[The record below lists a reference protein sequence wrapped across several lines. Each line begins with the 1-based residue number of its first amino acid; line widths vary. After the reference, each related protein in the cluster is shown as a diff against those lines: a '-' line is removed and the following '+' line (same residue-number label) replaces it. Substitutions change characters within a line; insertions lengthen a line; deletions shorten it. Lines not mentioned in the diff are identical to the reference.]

1 MIKQIIFDLDGTL
14 LNTLE
19 DIHYVLNVSLQKFG
33 LPCVT
38 IGQTKSFVGNGARR
52 LIQSAVGDVSSKAID
67 EVCAFY
73 SKTFSECE
81 NERTKLYDK
90 EEEVLSKLSGLGI
103 KFAIVTNKPQR
114 ATDNVY
120 VKFLAKYE
128 FNRVLGQTEYYPLKP
143 NPAST
148 LAIID
153 DFKLKKDECIF
164 VGDGETDVLT
174 AKAAGIKCISAL
186 WGYRSKEQLKE
197 AGAEIFAENY
207 CDLFSVINSQK
218 L

>member
-14 LNTLE
+14 LNTID
-19 DIHYVLNVSLQKFG
+19 DIHYVLNFSLKKFD

-38 IGQTKSFVGNGARR
+38 IEQTKSFVGNGARR
-52 LIQSAVGDVSSKAID
+52 LIECAVGGKPIELID
-67 EVCAFY
+67 EVYRFY
-73 SKTFSECE
+73 SKAFSECG
-81 NERTKLYDK
+81 NERTKLYEN
-90 EEEVLSKLSGLGI
+90 EEQTLSKFSEAGV

-120 VKFLAKYE
+120 ARFLSKFN

-148 LAIID
+148 LSIID
-153 DFKLKKDECIF
+153 KFKLKKEECVF

-174 AKAAGIKCISAL
+174 AKAAGIKCVSAL
-186 WGYRSKEQLKE
+186 WGYRTKDQLLK

-207 CDLFSVINSQK
+207 LELLNVIK

>member
-1 MIKQIIFDLDGTL
+1 MIKEIIFDLDGTL

-19 DIHYVLNVSLQKFG
+19 DIHFVLNYSLQHFG

-38 IGQTKSFVGNGARR
+38 IEQTKSFVGNGARR
-52 LIQSAVGDVSSKAID
+52 LIESAVGDKSPQLLD
-67 EVCAFY
+67 EVYSFY
-73 SKTFSECE
+73 SKLFSECG
-81 NERTKLYDK
+81 NERTKLYEN
-90 EEEVLSKLSGLGI
+90 EEQVLSKLSELGI

-120 VKFLAKYE
+120 TKFLAKFK

-153 DFKLKKDECIF
+153 DFELKKDECIF

-174 AKAAGIKCISAL
+174 AKAAGIKCVSAL
-186 WGYRSKEQLKE
+186 WGYRTKEQLKA
-197 AGAEIFAENY
+197 AGAEIFAESY
-207 CDLFSVINSQK
+207 FDLLSVIKAQN